1 MRARLA
7 IGLGLVAVLAVE
19 SALAFFGGS
28 RRCDPTDNDAAE
40 ASRVIGKMVEE
51 LDQLEL
57 TIVEALRLHATQTS
71 AAITNNA
78 NAVAKALDGANLA
91 RWEMVRDVEES
102 RARRDHA
109 PSMTVCEGITGMS
122 GLAPGRMQVERV
134 AETRSGEMVGRLIH
148 DPGVIAVTAE
158 AGDTRAR
165 FERVVQI
172 YCDPSKTPGGEGACS
187 GSAELHGADLHPG
200 AILERST
207 LGEATARDAATDWM
221 RNIAVPF
228 AWDRMAYQGGDV
240 DGGRRRM
247 LRERAF
253 DARAALAGGAINRL
267 YAMRIPAVSLGGWA
281 REVLPDGVGPDGDA
295 ISHFELLEALTHR
308 FESPDYFMQLQ
319 AQNEPNLMREL
330 IQLEAIGLMVDWERF
345 RLAEYQGAMTAAL
358 LALETERDR
367 VAAREGRR

>member
-7 IGLGLVAVLAVE
+7 IGLGLVAILAAE
-19 SALAFFGGS
+19 SALGFFGGS

-40 ASRVIGKMVEE
+40 ASRVIEKMVEE

-148 DPGVIAVTAE
+148 DPEVITVTAE

-165 FERVVQI
+165 YERVVQI

-207 LGEATARDAATDWM
+207 LGEATARDAATRDVCSSVTDPYAASVNGQ
-221 RNIAVPF
+221 RSRRQRIRDPRATDERIPRLRRAPDGPHPRIRGIARV
-228 AWDRMAYQGGDV
+228 RGGDPC
-240 DGGRRRM
+240 
-247 LRERAF
+247 AT
-253 DARAALAGGAINRL
+253 
-267 YAMRIPAVSLGGWA
+267 
-281 REVLPDGVGPDGDA
+281 GPG
-295 ISHFELLEALTHR
+295 
-308 FESPDYFMQLQ
+308 P
-319 AQNEPNLMREL
+319 
-330 IQLEAIGLMVDWERF
+330 
-345 RLAEYQGAMTAAL
+345 
-358 LALETERDR
+358 R
-367 VAAREGRR
+367 VRVRS